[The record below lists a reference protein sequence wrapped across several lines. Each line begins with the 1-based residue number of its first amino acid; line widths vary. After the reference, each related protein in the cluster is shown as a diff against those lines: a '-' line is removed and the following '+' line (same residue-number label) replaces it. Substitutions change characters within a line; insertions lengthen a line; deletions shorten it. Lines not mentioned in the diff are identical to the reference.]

1 RRMGC
6 TIRRGDGVTGLV
18 QRPRGEWL
26 VSTSTGDIECEVVV
40 NAAGYRA
47 GEVMA
52 LLGRHLPIVS
62 LSHQYLLTEEI
73 AELAERATPLPLLR
87 DPDASYYLR
96 QERNGFILGPYEWQA
111 TPMWLHGIPDEFANM
126 LWDADLDRL
135 EPQIL
140 DAGERVPVL
149 AEAGIA

>member
-1 RRMGC
+1 MGC
-6 TIRRGDGVTGLV
+6 RIRRGEPVTALA
-18 QRPRGEWL
+18 QQANGEWI
-26 VSTSTGDIECEVVV
+26 VTTPNGDVECEVVV

-62 LSHQYLLTEEI
+62 LSHQYLVTDEI
-73 AELAERATPLPLLR
+73 PELAQRSSPLPLLR

-111 TPMWLHGIPDEFANM
+111 TAMWLDGIPDRFANM
-126 LWDADLDRL
+126 LWPDDLDRL

-140 DAGERVPVL
+140 DAGCACRCSPTPGSL
-149 AEAGIA
+149 A